1 MILVH
6 LYSFS
11 LLIIF
16 IFSSLS
22 CRTLISCLLRFQSG
36 VSCFHDPLRKIF
48 RLYSQIDF
56 RPLFP
61 FHRFLFYRQNFFHL
75 LSRLHFEKVRKA
87 DPMVRV
93 SFLQGV
99 KRTVFFHAI
108 EAMQPAG
115 TVAAVFLSYLSP
127 VIPSLTCTRPQ
138 GSSLR
143 SASTSSISFPV
154 MQAKAPLCPHLHSG
168 HLFRVRPALSLYPF
182 HTFG

>member
-1 MILVH
+1 MVLVH

-11 LLIIF
+11 LLIVF

-75 LSRLHFEKVRKA
+75 LSRLHFEKVSKA

-99 KRTVFFHAI
+99 KRAVFFHAI
-108 EAMQPAG
+108 ETMQPAG
-115 TVAAVFLSYLSP
+115 TVAEIFFIIP
-127 VIPSLTCTRPQ
+127 VSRDAQPDLHTAP
-138 GSSLR
+138 GLFLR

-154 MQAKAPLCPHLHSG
+154 MQAKSA
-168 HLFRVRPALSLYPF
+168 ALSASA
-182 HTFG
+182 